1 MDFNYILIIILT
13 VFKSIFVIVFVLIS
27 VAFFT
32 VVERKMM
39 GAIQRR
45 RGPNV
50 IGYLGLL
57 QAFADGLKLFA
68 KETTFPNNANPKL
81 FLFSPVLVFIL
92 SLIGWSVIPF
102 SNQVVVSD
110 INLGILFLLAV
121 SSLNVYGI
129 VLAGWSSNSKYAYLG
144 GLRSAAQMISYEI
157 SIGFILITVILAA
170 SSFNLNKIIL
180 AQSNTF
186 FAVLLLPLFIM
197 FYVSMLAETNRHPF
211 DLPEAE
217 AELVSGYNV
226 EYSSMTF
233 ALFFLAEYSNMLL
246 MSSLSS
252 ILFLGGW
259 MSFLYIFP
267 GSALWFTLKI
277 LFGVSFFILTRATL
291 PRYRYDQL
299 MHLNWKSFLPISLG
313 YFLGFACVLLFQNV
327 LVF

>member
-1 MDFNYILIIILT
+1 MNFNDLLVIILT
-13 VFKSIFVIVFVLIS
+13 VFKSIFIIVFVLIS

-57 QAFADGLKLFA
+57 QALADGLKLFT
-68 KETTFPNNANPKL
+68 KETTFPSNANPRL

-102 SNQVVVSD
+102 SNQVVISD
-110 INLGILFLLAV
+110 INLGLLFLFAV

-157 SIGFILITVILAA
+157 SIGFIVITVILAA
-170 SSFNLNKIIL
+170 SSFNLTKIVL
-180 AQSNTF
+180 AQSYSY
-186 FAVLLLPLFIM
+186 FALLLLPLFMM

-233 ALFFLAEYSNMLL
+233 ALF
-246 MSSLSS
+246 
-252 ILFLGGW
+252 
-259 MSFLYIFP
+259 
-267 GSALWFTLKI
+267 
-277 LFGVSFFILTRATL
+277 
-291 PRYRYDQL
+291 
-299 MHLNWKSFLPISLG
+299 
-313 YFLGFACVLLFQNV
+313 
-327 LVF
+327 